1 MKFGIPGEHHGRCG
15 MNKRVLVT
23 GGTGFI
29 GSRILRQL
37 KDANYVPVM
46 LKRSNSNTYRIKDLL
61 HDITYYDIDKTPV
74 EKIFELEHFDSV
86 INLATYYKKHNSLED
101 IERMFQT
108 NVEFP
113 ARLLELCVLFNV
125 PLFITAGSYFQ
136 YEQSSSTIKES
147 TILLGRDLYA
157 ATKNALQSI
166 MDYYSSVHRIRT
178 IDMILFTPY
187 GEMDHEEKLIPYLIN
202 QILDKKQAKLSYGF
216 QRLNLLHVEDV
227 ATAFVK
233 AIEISNPHV
242 PLNFRMNVG
251 YKRSCS
257 IREILTMMEE
267 ILGFHIEVKWGSIMM
282 DQIDRNEELKID
294 TTKTEEYLNWSPA
307 VSIQDG
313 LRRTF
318 NYYATLREKS

>member
-1 MKFGIPGEHHGRCG
+1 M
-15 MNKRVLVT
+15 
-23 GGTGFI
+23 
-29 GSRILRQL
+29 
-37 KDANYVPVM
+37 
-46 LKRSNSNTYRIKDLL
+46 
-61 HDITYYDIDKTPV
+61 
-74 EKIFELEHFDSV
+74 
-86 INLATYYKKHNSLED
+86 
-101 IERMFQT
+101 
-108 NVEFP
+108 
-113 ARLLELCVLFNV
+113 
-125 PLFITAGSYFQ
+125 TAGSYFQ

-251 YKRSCS
+251 YKRSYS

>member
-1 MKFGIPGEHHGRCG
+1 

-29 GSRILRQL
+29 GSRILRKL
-37 KDANYVPVM
+37 KEANYVPVM
-46 LKRSNSNTYRIKDLL
+46 LKRSNSDTWRIKDLL
-61 HDITYYDIDKTPV
+61 HDITYYDIDKIPV

-86 INLATYYKKHNSLED
+86 MNLATYYKKHNSLED

-113 ARLLELCVLFNV
+113 AKLLELCVQFNV

-136 YEQSSSTIKES
+136 YEQSSSTINES
-147 TILLGRDLYA
+147 TILVGRNLYA

-202 QILDKKQAKLSYGF
+202 RILDKKRAELSYGF
-216 QRLNLLHVEDV
+216 QRLNLLYVEDV
-227 ATAFVK
+227 ANAFVK
-233 AIEISNPHV
+233 AIEISDPHV
-242 PLNFRMNVG
+242 PLNFKMNVG
-251 YKRSCS
+251 DKRSYS
-257 IREILTMMEE
+257 IREILTIMEE
-267 ILGFHIEVKWGSIMM
+267 ILGVHIEVKWGSILV
-282 DQIDRNEELKID
+282 DQIDRTEELKID
-294 TTKTEEYLNWSPA
+294 TSKAEEYLDWSPA
-307 VSIQDG
+307 VSIQEG

-318 NYYATLREKS
+318 NYYKAQGENS